1 MIKIFICH
9 FSLVHYMGI
18 DYKYGKS
25 ENMSKEKQYS
35 AKKISFL
42 RRAVIAS
49 ASITKQKNTIHS
61 MTEVDITIPRNL
73 IKEYEKNTGLR
84 ISFTGYITSCFIKA
98 ISLFPEM
105 NSFISGNKMV
115 RLKNITVSILVERN
129 IDNENVPEPMVIE
142 NAEKLTCLD
151 ITKKIR
157 SAQGNTESKL
167 GSLTGFSWFS
177 SIPGFLL
184 KSFVKMADRNIK
196 MGVKYGKL
204 AITAAGM
211 FSKEPLWFIP
221 HGSATVLLTIGSI
234 IHRVIETDGNYEKHE
249 HLCLTA
255 SFDHDIIDGA
265 PAARFMN
272 ELVKEIKSGDA
283 LKRILV

>member
-1 MIKIFICH
+1 
-9 FSLVHYMGI
+9 MGI

-151 ITKKIR
+151 ITKKIQKQR
-157 SAQGNTESKL
+157 SICGKFQFLNT
-167 GSLTGFSWFS
+167 
-177 SIPGFLL
+177 
-184 KSFVKMADRNIK
+184 VQ
-196 MGVKYGKL
+196 
-204 AITAAGM
+204 
-211 FSKEPLWFIP
+211 
-221 HGSATVLLTIGSI
+221 
-234 IHRVIETDGNYEKHE
+234 
-249 HLCLTA
+249 
-255 SFDHDIIDGA
+255 
-265 PAARFMN
+265 
-272 ELVKEIKSGDA
+272 
-283 LKRILV
+283 KRQ